1 MTFPVDTLLSLTDIA
16 RLYDRKHGY
25 ENNLSATLDN
35 KRDLTD
41 ILDMEN
47 KLVNKYHGY
56 RTVTLG
62 VTFPK
67 SFCIDKEKF
76 PLLAFSLTRELS
88 TLGVIAFIWNI
99 STFNR
104 DNNPDNWDVYM
115 LALYPNTA
123 KLIPTDNEDL
133 KALMKKIHDVG
144 RDYQLSLHI
153 EPYIVTH
160 PTITVDSYQDL
171 EARNMARYQ
180 IYDVYSP
187 RYQTEG
193 ELSLLKSLPGRV
205 GFTGAMAF
213 GMVADM
219 YRQD

>member
-1 MTFPVDTLLSLTDIA
+1 MTFPADTLLSLADIA
-16 RLYDRKHGY
+16 RLYDRKHSN
-25 ENNLSATLDN
+25 ENNLSITLDN
-35 KRDLTD
+35 KKDLTD
-41 ILDMEN
+41 ILEMEN
-47 KLVNKYHGY
+47 TLVNKYHGY

-67 SFCIDKEKF
+67 FFCVDKEQF
-76 PLLAFSLTRELS
+76 PLFTFTLIRKLS

-133 KALMKKIHDVG
+133 KALIKKVNDVG
-144 RDYQLSLHI
+144 RAYQLSFFI

-187 RYQTEG
+187 RYQTEE
-193 ELSLLKSLPGRV
+193 ELSLLKSLPSRV
-205 GFTGAMAF
+205 GFSGAMAF

-219 YRQD
+219 HYQD